1 MINRVVLVGRLT
13 KDPELRY
20 TPSGLAVVRFTI
32 AVNRQFSNQSGEKEA
47 DFINCVAWRKQA
59 ENLANFQRKGN
70 LIGVEGRIQTGSFEG
85 QDGKRVYTTD
95 VVADS
100 IQFLEPRSTAQG
112 GAQQSSG
119 AQAPYGGGGYG
130 GAQSSYNNPPQQGGY
145 NNVPQQQDPFGGF
158 SNQPPQVQQNHT
170 RMDEDPFAS
179 SKGPIEVSEDDL
191 PF

>member
-32 AVNRQFSNQSGEKEA
+32 AVNRQFSNQSGEREA

-70 LIGVEGRIQTGSFEG
+70 LVGVEGRIQTGSYEG
-85 QDGKRVYTTD
+85 QDGKRVYTTE

-100 IQFLEPRSTAQG
+100 IQFLESRNAGQG
-112 GAQQSSG
+112 APQQS
-119 AQAPYGGGGYG
+119 APNQQYGGGGGYG
-130 GAQSSYNNPPQQGGY
+130 GQPSMNQQPQQQGGY
-145 NNVPQQQDPFGGF
+145 NNPPQQDPFGGF
-158 SNQPPQVQQNHT
+158 SNQPPQNQQNYT